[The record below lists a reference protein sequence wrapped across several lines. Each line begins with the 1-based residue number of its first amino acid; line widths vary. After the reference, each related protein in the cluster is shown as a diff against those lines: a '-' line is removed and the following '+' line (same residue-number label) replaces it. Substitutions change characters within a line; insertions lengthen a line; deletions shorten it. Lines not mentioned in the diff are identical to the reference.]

1 MNSLPEQHLLSSLD
15 ICVWHQEAN
24 TLIQRQMN
32 HLLHGKL
39 KEKQRQQE
47 GNTFT

>member
-1 MNSLPEQHLLSSLD
+1 MFLNHNTNINSLPERHLPSFPD

-24 TLIQRQMN
+24 TLIQRQMS

-39 KEKQRQQE
+39 KEK
-47 GNTFT
+47 